1 MPPSCV
7 LSKKQLQLRKRQ
19 RRLGKLE
26 RNDDDFIHCCRVL
39 VSWYTRL
46 LCVCALFDG
55 IKSSLC
61 CNSNGIFLCMNIKL
75 FTSQAARLSR
85 KKAWKGQKRFR
96 IDCIKSPGFVC
107 SLFRSIWYRI
117 KNVLPSCLCMSL
129 VSKELS
135 YLKGES
141 GDERERTQVRSVRI
155 VVDHFKV
162 SLASSSLLFSPYHIK
177 ILIFTSL
184 AHAQNDYPAACIF
197 YLLCL

>member
-61 CNSNGIFLCMNIKL
+61 CNSNGFFCVWTLNCL
-75 FTSQAARLSR
+75 QAKQLASPE

-162 SLASSSLLFSPYHIK
+162 SLASSSLYSL
-177 ILIFTSL
+177 LITSRSW
-184 AHAQNDYPAACIF
+184 
-197 YLLCL
+197 YLPV

>member
-1 MPPSCV
+1 MRAKQEAAAAKKAAEAAGQAGKKWWWFYTLLSC
-7 LSKKQLQLRKRQ
+7 S
-19 RRLGKLE
+19 
-26 RNDDDFIHCCRVL
+26 CA
-39 VSWYTRL
+39 WYTRL

-141 GDERERTQVRSVRI
+141 GDERERELKCAV
-155 VVDHFKV
+155 
-162 SLASSSLLFSPYHIK
+162 
-177 ILIFTSL
+177 
-184 AHAQNDYPAACIF
+184 CG
-197 YLLCL
+197 

>member
-1 MPPSCV
+1 MRAKQEAAAAKKAAEAAGQAGKKWWWFYTLLSC
-7 LSKKQLQLRKRQ
+7 S
-19 RRLGKLE
+19 
-26 RNDDDFIHCCRVL
+26 CA
-39 VSWYTRL
+39 WYTRL

-107 SLFRSIWYRI
+107 SLFHSIWYRI